1 MKNQK
6 SPKTYAESGNSLLT
20 QLKKHIED
28 SYYLDVLY
36 YCFRNS
42 LIKKDYN
49 LRTYK
54 VMAINGRYFGEKTN
68 ISFSPIFNSVIK
80 SLSLVLSLRAIMLNK
95 KYINACYNDKL
106 LFYEIET
113 GFLSWNSHLAIVEC
127 FDDDD
132 FYQVY
137 NMIVDIKDGYS
148 LSEEQK
154 EEFQSFTIKPEYRNA
169 EKYYRAIAADPDY
182 NGQSVIK
189 NNAFLCSDFDK
200 YVIPEHIEYVGDT
213 AFAYC
218 SNLHTLVF
226 TKKVVLGY
234 FPVIECP
241 KLKQIIVPTEYL
253 DYYKGELPF
262 YASII
267 TDKEI
272 DESDAVASKP
282 KEELVEE
289 SPQKPEIQLDKKED
303 TEIETVYVD
312 ISSAEQYTEIELPT
326 HETAI
331 EEVHEEEKEPIDVK
345 TLDKVFEKKAT
356 SYKYF
361 WMMAIISLAKEH
373 NQLSISFNDIT
384 IRMAA
389 MAWPIVFDN
398 EIELGTSDMM
408 KKYLEAVVKKTS
420 LIRGA
425 SSSVVENYLLQHYS
439 SQGVDKILAPLMK
452 NVPYR
457 FLSPWI
463 QYTSD
468 EEVIEKSCSSKFN
481 GLYALH
487 PGYIVL
493 NKEWWEYI
501 ESHYLEVCDFV
512 LRSFITYAKKYNNDI
527 SLVKLMTTGWS
538 LIKKRKEI

>member
-1 MKNQK
+1 MVIMKNQK
-6 SPKTYAESGNSLLT
+6 STKTYAESGNVLLT
-20 QLKKHIED
+20 QLKKHVED

-36 YCFRNS
+36 YYFRKA
-42 LIKKDYN
+42 LIELDFN
-49 LRTYK
+49 LGTYK
-54 VMAINGRYFGEKTN
+54 KIAVNGRYFGDKKD
-68 ISFSPIFNSVIK
+68 IVFSPIFNSVLK

-95 KYINACYNDKL
+95 EYINACYSDKL
-106 LFYEIET
+106 LFYEIEP
-113 GFLSWNSHLAIVEC
+113 GFLGWNSHRAIVEC
-127 FDDDD
+127 YDDDD

-154 EEFQSFTIKPEYRNA
+154 EEFKSFTIKPEYRNA
-169 EKYYRAIAADPDY
+169 DKYCRAKAADPDY
-182 NGQSVIK
+182 NGQSIIK
-189 NNAFLCSDFDK
+189 NYAFLCSDFDK
-200 YVIPEHIEYVGDT
+200 YVIPEYIEYVGDT

-218 SNLHTLVF
+218 RNLHTLVF
-226 TKKVVLGY
+226 TKKVMLGY

-253 DYYKGELPF
+253 DYYKKELSF

-272 DESDAVASKP
+272 DESDAVVLTP
-282 KEELVEE
+282 IEELVEE
-289 SPQKPEIQLDKKED
+289 LIEEPETQLEKKEE

-312 ISSAEQYTEIELPT
+312 IPSAEPFTEIELPT
-326 HETAI
+326 QETALDD
-331 EEVHEEEKEPIDVK
+331 VQEEKRKSIDFK

-389 MAWPIVFDN
+389 MAWPIVFES
-398 EIELGTSDMM
+398 EIELGSNDMM
-408 KKYLEAVVKKTS
+408 KNYLEAVVKKTS
-420 LIRGA
+420 LIRAA
-425 SSSVVENYLLQHYS
+425 SSKVVEDYLQQHYS

-457 FLSPWI
+457 FLSPWV

-468 EEVIEKSCSSKFN
+468 EEVIEKSCSSQFN
-481 GLYALH
+481 GLYALY
-487 PGYIVL
+487 PNFIVF
-493 NKEWWEYI
+493 NEDWWEYI
-501 ESHYLEVCDFV
+501 DSHYLEVCDFV
-512 LRSFITYAKKYNNDI
+512 MRSFITYAKKYNNDI

-538 LIKKRKEI
+538 LIKK